1 MTIFWI
7 LAFFMALCTAAIVVL
22 PLWRTPASNE
32 EDIVALNRR
41 VFHER
46 LAELEKDQAEGRI
59 DAQALAEL
67 RTELERN
74 LLALDAAAVVV
85 VVQSPRRIAAWL
97 VLLLLPMLALG
108 FYYVS
113 VAPKGLAAWWQLQ
126 EEMGP
131 TVERML
137 QGHAPTEAESS
148 GHTLAEFVRVLQA
161 KLQKNPQLAEG
172 WFMLG
177 MSYVQMDMA
186 QPAQQS
192 FERAWRLDA
201 GQTRYALAYA
211 QTRIFSNEGTLDEL
225 SHKLLL
231 DVLQQEPNH
240 EGALLLLGL
249 GAYRSGDYATAV
261 DTLEKLRDQRSL
273 RKAHGGSVAIQQ
285 LEETLVAARE
295 QLRLA
300 SSGQST
306 VKATA
311 EIRVKVTLDR
321 KLAGKFQPDD
331 VLYVFAR
338 ALKGP
343 PMPLAVVRR
352 TAADLPLSISLDD
365 SQSMMPSHL
374 LSSEPE
380 IVITARISRHGSP
393 DLQSG
398 DLEAVAVPLRQNGQ
412 AQSVELVIQ
421 NVRP

>member
-7 LAFFMALCTAAIVVL
+7 LAILMALGTAVALVL
-22 PLWRTPASNE
+22 PLWRTPACNE

-46 LAELEKDQAEGRI
+46 LAELEKDQADGRI
-59 DAQALAEL
+59 DAEALAEL

-74 LLALDAAAVVV
+74 LLALDAGVVTAPE
-85 VVQSPRRIAAWL
+85 QSPRRIAAWL
-97 VLLLLPMLALG
+97 VLIFVPLLALG
-108 FYYVS
+108 FYYAT
-113 VAPKGLAAWWQLQ
+113 VAPKGLASWWLLQ

-148 GHTLAEFVRVLQA
+148 GHTLADFVRVLQA

-201 GQTRYALAYA
+201 HQTRYALAYA
-211 QTRIFSNEGTLDEL
+211 QTRIFSNEGQLDAL
-225 SHKLLL
+225 SRKLLL
-231 DVLQQEPNH
+231 DVLQQQPNH

-249 GAYRSGDYATAV
+249 GAYRSGDYVTAV
-261 DTLEKLRDQRSL
+261 ATLEKLKGERLL
-273 RKAHGGSVAIQQ
+273 RKANGGSAAIQQ

-300 SSGQST
+300 ASGQPA
-306 VKATA
+306 VQAA
-311 EIRVKVTLDR
+311 AVIRVKVTLDR

-352 TAADLPLSISLDD
+352 TAADLPLSLSLDD
-365 SQSMMPSHL
+365 SQSMMPSHV

-380 IVITARISRHGSP
+380 IVITARISRHGTP
-393 DLQSG
+393 DAQSG
-398 DLEAVAVPLRQNGQ
+398 DLEAVAVPLHQNGQ

-421 NVRP
+421 NLRP